1 MGLMLK
7 HLARRRVAPF
17 VLGVDWQVDSVRI
30 ALFDRANQP
39 SQPHP
44 QQLLGCWH
52 LSLPLLSLNGPVQAP
67 AEWQQFIAQVAGK
80 LGSTPLHINVGIPNK
95 LCTWLHCPAGLFEG
109 RTNPITLQLHYQ
121 RMAAAALNIE
131 PVNLR
136 VCHLQLSSNFSFLVV
151 TKRHYDD
158 QIGQLI
164 SSVHDAIEGSVVGC
178 IEPQGFTK
186 VFAPNF
192 LNNSGGLGD
201 AYSMAWFMANKV
213 RGPLC

>member
-7 HLARRRVAPF
+7 HLARRRVTPF

-30 ALFDRANQP
+30 ALLGRANQP

-44 QQLLGCWH
+44 QQLLGRWH
-52 LSLPLLSLNGPVQAP
+52 LSLPLFSLNGPVP
-67 AEWQQFIAQVAGK
+67 EPVEWQHFIAQVAGL
-80 LGSTPLHINVGIPNK
+80 LGSAPLHINVGIPNK
-95 LCTWLHCPAGLFEG
+95 LCTWLHCPAGLFDS

-186 VFAPNF
+186 VLAPDF

-201 AYSMAWFMANKV
+201 AYTMAWFMANKV
-213 RGPLC
+213 RGQPC

>member
-7 HLARRRVAPF
+7 HLARRRVTPF

-30 ALFDRANQP
+30 ALFDRTNQP
-39 SQPHP
+39 RQPHL

-52 LSLPLLSLNGPVQAP
+52 LSLPLFSLNGPVQAP
-67 AEWQQFIAQVAGK
+67 AEWQHFIAQVAGQ

-109 RTNPITLQLHYQ
+109 RTNPINLQLHYQ

>member
-1 MGLMLK
+1 MGLMSK
-7 HLARRRVAPF
+7 YLARRRVTPF

-30 ALFDRANQP
+30 ALLDRVNQP
-39 SQPHP
+39 SEPHP
-44 QQLLGCWH
+44 QQLLGLWH
-52 LSLPLLSLNGPVQAP
+52 LSLPLFSLNGPVQAT
-67 AEWQQFIAQVAGK
+67 AEWQHFITQVAGL
-80 LGSTPLHINVGIPNK
+80 LGSAPLHINVGIPNK
-95 LCTWLHCPAGLFEG
+95 LCTWLHCPTGLFES

-121 RMAAAALNIE
+121 RMAAAALNVE

-164 SSVHDAIEGSVVGC
+164 SSVHNAIEGSVVGC

-186 VFAPNF
+186 VLAPDF
-192 LNNSGGLGD
+192 LNHSVSLGD

-213 RGPLC
+213 RWQQC